1 MGMASPV
8 SDARVNSSAC
18 VCIAMSSAPFPRQVL
33 VVCEREM
40 RSHARNLVRAAS
52 TYQPVEWCFDTEFES
67 RVNRG
72 PGSRTIFIGDSK
84 YAKFLRG
91 LAKPAAR
98 QHGAV
103 WALYKQ
109 HALIY
114 VEDVII
120 DVRSTLP
127 KVRDQIEQLQIE
139 AAYQAESVSYHEGVV
154 EGPLVAH
161 QYFQTVAIH
170 PSIRADNTPTRERD
184 VKRAFIDNQMVLGIA
199 WFLMEGWDDLM
210 NGPEEE

>member
-1 MGMASPV
+1 MGLASPL
-8 SDARVNSSAC
+8 SGARVNASTSVC
-18 VCIAMSSAPFPRQVL
+18 VAMTSAPFPRQIL

-40 RSHARNLVRAAS
+40 RTHARNLVRAAS
-52 TYQPVEWCFDTEFES
+52 TYQSIEWCFDTEFES
-67 RVNRG
+67 RVSKG

-91 LAKPAAR
+91 LSKPVAR

-103 WALYKQ
+103 WSLYKQ

-127 KVRDQIEQLQIE
+127 KVRDQIEQLKIE
-139 AAYQAESVSYHEGVV
+139 AAYQAESVSYHEGVI

-161 QYFQTVAIH
+161 QYFQTVEVH
-170 PSIRADNTPTRERD
+170 PSIRADNIPIRERD
-184 VKRAFIDNQMVLGIA
+184 VKRAFIDNQTVLGIA
-199 WFLMEGWDDLM
+199 WFLMEGWDDLI
-210 NGPEEE
+210 NGPETE